1 MTPFS
6 AELTYSALQP
16 NMFWAWFVR
25 TLEQFIIIFVRT
37 VSERPLNCGVVVA
50 GRNPFYR
57 DLTFVCAFIA
67 GSSSRRQK
75 LLENPLNLNSLNS
88 SCSKA
93 EGRICQ
99 LTRRLCRNGL
109 RVWHAIWV
117 AEQGDWV
124 VVKSLY
130 EFTGIFIMH
139 CMSFFRITVFTGI
152 YMLKS
157 DLKMMICV
165 LGNIL

>member
-1 MTPFS
+1 
-6 AELTYSALQP
+6 
-16 NMFWAWFVR
+16 MFWVWFVR
-25 TLEQFIIIFVRT
+25 TFEPFIIIYVRT

-93 EGRICQ
+93 GGHICQ

-124 VVKSLY
+124 VVKSLAMY
-130 EFTGIFIMH
+130 SQAFSSCIVCHFSWLQFSQAFTYLNQTSKWRF
-139 CMSFFRITVFTGI
+139 VF
-152 YMLKS
+152 
-157 DLKMMICV
+157 
-165 LGNIL
+165 